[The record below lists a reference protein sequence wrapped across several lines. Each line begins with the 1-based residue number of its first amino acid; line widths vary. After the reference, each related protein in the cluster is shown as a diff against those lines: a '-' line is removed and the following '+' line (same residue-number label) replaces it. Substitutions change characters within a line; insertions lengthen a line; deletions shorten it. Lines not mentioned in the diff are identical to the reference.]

1 MHAYT
6 HSCMHVYIHIHAYMQ
21 TYIYM
26 YTQPAPPPPTFTPSQ
41 LGGSQGSL
49 LSGGGVGSVDGA
61 TLEALL
67 AHLQQTQAA
76 SENAIVSRLMAA
88 NDELVA
94 KVEAENKLRR
104 QKDREEMKKSMEA
117 LVTKLSAQM
126 EEKLTKAVAGAVA
139 KEVST
144 AIKTH
149 LPAALDSHTKTP
161 QYLEAE
167 KAAFNAAVTPAMDKA
182 VKSSADKVVA
192 GIKPALQESFKASF
206 QASIIPAFESSC
218 QAMFSQ
224 IHATFE
230 RGQAQQTKAESAQEV
245 ALAKLQSLQS
255 AAESLTGKLQQ
266 LGTAASGSAA
276 SAPSPAGQAPATPAA
291 AAQAAPPQE
300 SLEQLA
306 VRLTTLVSQ
315 EKYDEVFSQVLSRS
329 DLALVTWLCK
339 KTDPRTVFGKK
350 SLTAPVVLSLV
361 QQLGFDLKS
370 DSALKVQWLRDAVA
384 SLDPKDPVVGSH
396 VPVILRDLQL
406 KLAAMERSPAEF
418 PVSQENDFRLLM
430 HVLRS
435 VLG

>member
-1 MHAYT
+1 
-6 HSCMHVYIHIHAYMQ
+6 MHVYIHIHAYMQ

-26 YTQPAPPPPTFTPSQ
+26 YTQHAPPPPTFTSSQ
-41 LGGSQGSL
+41 LAGSQGSL
-49 LSGGGVGSVDGA
+49 PSGGGVGSVDGA

-230 RGQAQQTKAESAQEV
+230 RGQAQQTKAESAQEA

-266 LGTAASGSAA
+266 LGTAA

-339 KTDPRTVFGKK
+339 KTDPRIVFGKK